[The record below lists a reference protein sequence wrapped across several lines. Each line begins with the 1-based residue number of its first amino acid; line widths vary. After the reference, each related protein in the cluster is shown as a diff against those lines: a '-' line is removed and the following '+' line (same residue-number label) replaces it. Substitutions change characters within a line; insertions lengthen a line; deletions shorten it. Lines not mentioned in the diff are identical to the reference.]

1 MWKQA
6 LLASL
11 CFGDCPIW
19 TYNSFVHRWRRW
31 FFPFLL
37 FWCNSKA
44 PSLPNSAIN
53 LDSTFIWIYSHF
65 LLIGGLHQMVTKPL
79 RSPSTNPQLPNQV
92 LEATTMICKGR
103 VTGRGMIRLEDLR
116 GYRDAMEARYG
127 AMEQQHKSSHNLP
140 ILWQERLHGSI
151 VEKMNQM
158 EVTQSFLLAP
168 STG

>member
-11 CFGDCPIW
+11 CFGDCPSW
-19 TYNSFVHRWRRW
+19 TYNLVVHRWKRW

-44 PSLPNSAIN
+44 PSLLNSAIN
-53 LDSTFIWIYSHF
+53 LDSTFIWIYSPF

-79 RSPSTNPQLPNQV
+79 LSPSTNPQLPNQI
-92 LEATTMICKGR
+92 LETFATAMICKGR
-103 VTGRGMIRLEDLR
+103 VRGRGMIRLEDLQ

-127 AMEQQHKSSHNLP
+127 AMEQRSNNHKSSHNLP
-140 ILWQERLHGSI
+140 I
-151 VEKMNQM
+151 
-158 EVTQSFLLAP
+158 
-168 STG
+168 